1 MKKKQILITSILC
14 VITFIFILVV
24 GNMKIK
30 SSNPKNVYQVYL
42 DGQKMG
48 IIADDEELYSLI
60 NNEQKDIKEKYKVDK
75 VYPPI
80 GFEVVKYTT
89 YDDNITSAAK
99 IYDKIKDKDN
109 FTIEGYQITIS
120 SDSEDKKDIVIN
132 VLNEKI
138 FKEALKKVV
147 ISFISED
154 EYNNYINNTQSEI
167 VDTGQL
173 IEHMYFEEKIHIKKT
188 RISANSKIFTDET
201 ELSQYLLFGDKTE
214 KKTYEVKEGDTIAS
228 ISEANELNPQEFLVA
243 NPKFRNENSLLA
255 IGEKVNIALI
265 NPQLTLIEEL
275 HVVQD
280 VESVM
285 EKETKYDNSK
295 PSDYK
300 EVTQAGVTGITRFT
314 QKVRVVNG
322 EQNQGVEVVSKEV
335 IREPVTEITTKG
347 KKAPKNYVS
356 GSFVDI
362 GGDWGWPT
370 NSPYLIT
377 SEYAFRWGKMHY
389 GIDISGTG
397 HGSPIYA
404 AKAGTVVKC
413 STHYSLGNYIILQ
426 HEDNYFTMYAH
437 LSAQKVALGQN
448 VSRGQVIGLMGSTG
462 FSTGTHLHFS
472 ASIGMPYEGGT
483 FFNPWRLYK

>member
-1 MKKKQILITSILC
+1 MRGKQIVVTSILC
-14 VITFIFILVV
+14 ILCFVFILFV
-24 GNMKIK
+24 GKVRFK
-30 SSNPKNVYQVYL
+30 TENPKNVYQVYL

-48 IIADDEELYSLI
+48 IIADDEELYNLI
-60 NNEQKDIKEKYKVDK
+60 NDEQKDIKDKYNVDK

-80 GFEVVKYTT
+80 GFEIVKYTT
-89 YDDNITSAAK
+89 YDENITSASS

-109 FTIEGYQITIS
+109 FTIEGYQVTIS
-120 SDSEDKKDIVIN
+120 SEEEGKSDKVIN
-132 VLNEKI
+132 VLDEKV
-138 FKEALKKVV
+138 FKNALRNVV
-147 ISFISED
+147 TAFVSEED
-154 EYNNYINNTQSEI
+154 YNNYINNKQSEI
-167 VDTGQL
+167 VDTGQI
-173 IEHMYFEEKIHIKKT
+173 IEHMYFEEKINIKKT

-201 ELSQYLLFGDKTE
+201 ELSQYLFFGDKTE
-214 KKTYEVKEGDTIAS
+214 QKTYEVKEGDTIAS
-228 ISEANELNPQEFLVA
+228 ISEDNELNPQEFLVA

-265 NPQLTLIEEL
+265 NPQLTLVEEL

-322 EQNQGVEVVSKEV
+322 EQNQGVEVVNKEV

-347 KKAPKNYVS
+347 KKVSRSYVS
-356 GSFVDI
+356 GSFVDV
-362 GGDWGWPT
+362 GGNWGWPT

-377 SEYAFRWGKMHY
+377 SEYAYRWGKMHY

-397 HGSPIYA
+397 YGSPIYA
-404 AKAGTVVKC
+404 AKDGVVVAAT
-413 STHYSLGNYIILQ
+413 SHYSLGNYVIIQ
-426 HEDNYFTMYAH
+426 HEDNYYTMYGH
-437 LSAQKVALGQN
+437 LSSIKVSNGQH
-448 VSRGQVIGLMGSTG
+448 VSRGQVIGLMGSSG

-472 ASIGMPYEGGT
+472 ASLGMPYEGGT